1 MKKLLIQITP
11 DKKVELTGNDAPT
24 LLGFLQLNP
33 SEFKYN
39 FQQEVMHKLLK
50 YNVKNTALNQ
60 HKNGE
65 LYQN

>member
-11 DKKVELTGNDAPT
+11 DKKVKLTGDDAPT

-39 FQQEVMHKLLK
+39 FKQEVMHKLLK
-50 YNVKNTALNQ
+50 YNVKSTA
-60 HKNGE
+60 
-65 LYQN
+65 